1 MHSEYRVGIP
11 SEPNTISFK
20 CLSFTKTLMSVGQD
34 WNMST
39 VNTKT
44 MDVTD
49 SEMASKDVRVSKYV
63 NQGFNIL
70 H

>member
-1 MHSEYRVGIP
+1 
-11 SEPNTISFK
+11 
-20 CLSFTKTLMSVGQD
+20 MSVGQD

-49 SEMASKDVRVSKYV
+49 SELASKDVRVSKYI